1 MHTATQNIQWCLP
14 KLSMMRVTSLIKLV
28 LYRERAASRRNG
40 GTKNV
45 ISRIRNTCPI
55 HCRNVVSIQRSE
67 TVKME
72 VEIDG
77 TFSYRE
83 VHIIYT

>member
-1 MHTATQNIQWCLP
+1 MGEQRM
-14 KLSMMRVTSLIKLV
+14 S
-28 LYRERAASRRNG
+28 
-40 GTKNV
+40 
-45 ISRIRNTCPI
+45 SRIRNTCPI

-83 VHIIYT
+83 LAPESF